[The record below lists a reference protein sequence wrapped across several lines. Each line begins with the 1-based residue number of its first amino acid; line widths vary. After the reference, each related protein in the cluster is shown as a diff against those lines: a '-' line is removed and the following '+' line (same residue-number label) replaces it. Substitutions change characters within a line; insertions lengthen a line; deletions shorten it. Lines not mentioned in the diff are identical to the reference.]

1 MYVNTATG
9 QYPYSIGEFRRDHKN
24 ISFPRNIS
32 DKTLSRYGVQKVH
45 TVDAPTYDNTTHKL
59 VIATTPTRETNGV
72 YTEDNAPDESMVG
85 ESIYT
90 GRWII
95 AKTAV
100 AMTAEEITA
109 NDEKWAELNRD
120 KRNILLS
127 ETDYH
132 ALSDVTMSAEMTTY
146 RQALRDITAHA
157 NWPHLG
163 DDDWPTKP

>member
-9 QYPYSIGEFRRDHKN
+9 QYPYSMGEFRKDHKN

-32 DKTLSRYGVQKVH
+32 DATLARYGVKKVYQ
-45 TVDAPTYDNTTHKL
+45 VDYPDYDVTTHKV
-59 VIATTPTRETNGV
+59 VIDKQPSRETNG
-72 YTEDNAPDESMVG
+72 TDDDGNT
-85 ESIYT
+85 IYT

-109 NDEKWAELNRD
+109 NNLAWAEKNRNERN
-120 KRNILLS
+120 KRLA